1 MDVLAI
7 VTPID
12 TDEYEDMPLEGHI
25 VSGDPK
31 ARVHW
36 IRREPSGDGIL
47 QTGLFMAQP
56 SVCRWV
62 FEGDETIYVIEGEVR
77 IDFVESGETVELTAG
92 DIGSFPKG
100 VDAIWTFKKPFKEFF
115 VLCG

>member
-1 MDVLAI
+1 MDGLAI
-7 VTPID
+7 ITPISTED
-12 TDEYEDMPLEGHI
+12 YEDMPLGGHV
-25 VSGDPK
+25 VSGDPQAK
-31 ARVHW
+31 VHW
-36 IRREPSGDGIL
+36 IRRERSGLGML
-47 QTGLFMAQP
+47 QTGLFIAQP

-77 IDFVESGETVELTAG
+77 IDFVESGESVELVAG
-92 DIGSFPKG
+92 DIGTFRKG